1 MQIFF
6 WLSCVQKFFG
16 DNYYGEE
23 DAEKPQ
29 FHEDFE
35 GSDFFIIIT
44 WWKKKICISNLKI
57 TSLCW

>member
-6 WLSCVQKFFG
+6 WWSCVQKFFG

-44 WWKKKICISNLKI
+44 WWKKKSVFLI
-57 TSLCW
+57 